1 MNQSTTFF
9 DYCRTNTV
17 LNVRHAQITAGIVVL
32 TLVSAFLTTL
42 ALAETKTKTTSKAA
56 TVTVTAQT
64 TKRAS
69 RQGIV
74 RIGKVSWNCR
84 GSRCTTRGPT
94 TLVSVQ
100 TCKVLVKRVGQIRSY
115 GYSGRKL
122 SARQLEQCNARA
134 AVAKTKTTTSPAT
147 KGTGKT
153 GPKRPTVGTVSRR
166 SARIVISP
174 PQDLVMTGLRT
185 ATLSIT
191 PTQELVMTGLAAST
205 LTISPSDELVMTG
218 LLTPTLS
225 ITPAE
230 ELIMTGLAAPVLVI
244 SPSEELTMT
253 GLRPPILT
261 INPNDEM
268 TMTGL
273 GRFKAGASAEPRKPS
288 TK

>member
-1 MNQSTTFF
+1 MLKGKQLKICVQGLMLGLLGTALM
-9 DYCRTNTV
+9 NTV
-17 LNVRHAQITAGIVVL
+17 LAAPKGTSP
-32 TLVSAFLTTL
+32 SAAT
-42 ALAETKTKTTSKAA
+42 

-69 RQGIV
+69 RQGAV

-84 GSRCTTRGPT
+84 GSRCTTRGT
-94 TLVSVQ
+94 SSLISAE
-100 TCKVLVKRVGQIRSY
+100 TCRDLARQVGQIRSY
-115 GYSGRKL
+115 GYSGKRL
-122 SARQLEQCNARA
+122 TARELERCNAG
-134 AVAKTKTTTSPAT
+134 AVAAKTKTKTSPTT

-153 GPKRPTVGTVSRR
+153 GSTTRATVGTASKR
-166 SARIVISP
+166 SDRIVISP